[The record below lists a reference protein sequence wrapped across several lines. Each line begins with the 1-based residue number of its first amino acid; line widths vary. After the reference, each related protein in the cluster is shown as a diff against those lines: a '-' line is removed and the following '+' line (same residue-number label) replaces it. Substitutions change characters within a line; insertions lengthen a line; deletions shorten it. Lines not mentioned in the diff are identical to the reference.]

1 MALGNVGL
9 MKPVMAKRKMPI
21 MPHKAKGADEVG
33 RIYKK
38 AMEKAKARQQADSRE
53 LKASGVAK

>member
-1 MALGNVGL
+1 
-9 MKPVMAKRKMPI
+9 MAKRKMPI